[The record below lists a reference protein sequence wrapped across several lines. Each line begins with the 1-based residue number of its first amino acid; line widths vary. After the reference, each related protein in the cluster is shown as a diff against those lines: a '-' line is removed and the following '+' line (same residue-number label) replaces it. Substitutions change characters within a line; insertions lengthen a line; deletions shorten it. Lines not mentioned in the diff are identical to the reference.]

1 MLQVKDRKQVLLG
14 PRKTRPIGVS
24 LTEEAREMIDQIA
37 SENGLSRT
45 AAIEMA
51 IRRLYKEL
59 NQGTSERVKLLRKP
73 NLRCLQ
79 ALITGMRI
87 LFLMYI

>member
-59 NQGTSERVKLLRKP
+59 NQSTSE
-73 NLRCLQ
+73 
-79 ALITGMRI
+79 
-87 LFLMYI
+87 